1 MRICKIFLTYDFVHV
16 IKNIKN
22 NCLNLKNYQKTF
34 IYPDFDDDNVIHKTS
49 FEHLREFYKNEKCL
63 LVKKANKLNYK
74 TVFPNTFERQ
84 KVLLVDNI
92 FHHSIIAALTS
103 ESEFKDTAYFL
114 NIIKKWWDVVNSKRV
129 IKGLLKRND

>member
-1 MRICKIFLTYDFVHV
+1 MRICIFFLTYNFVHV
-16 IKNIKN
+16 FKNIKN
-22 NCLNLKNYQKTF
+22 NWLNLKNYQKI
-34 IYPDFDDDNVIHKTS
+34 IYLDFDDDNVIHKTS

-63 LVKKANKLNYK
+63 LVKKANKLNCK

-84 KVLLVDNI
+84 KVLLVDNR

-114 NIIKKWWDVVNSKRV
+114 NIITKWWDVVNSKRV
-129 IKGLLKRND
+129 IKGVLKIND